1 MIVLFGLSALI
12 ITASFPDSTHAL
24 AGAVF
29 NTLSQFGASV
39 GLASVSLIS
48 STVAKRSHTP
58 SDLLQGYRACFW
70 TLLGAAIFTC
80 LAGGF
85 GLKRMSEKGMKKE

>member
-1 MIVLFGLSALI
+1 MVVLFVVSALI
-12 ITASFPDSTHAL
+12 ITASFPDGTHAL

-39 GLASVSLIS
+39 GLACVSLIS
-48 STVAKRSHTP
+48 STVAKQSHAP
-58 SDLLQGYRACFW
+58 KDLLQGYRACLW
-70 TLLGAAIFTC
+70 TLLGAAIATC

-85 GLKRMSEKGMKKE
+85 GLRRMSEKGMKQE

>member
-1 MIVLFGLSALI
+1 MIVLFVVSALI
-12 ITASFPDSTHAL
+12 ITASFPDGTHAL

-48 STVAKRSHTP
+48 STVAKKSHAP
-58 SDLLQGYRACFW
+58 EDLLQGYRACFW
-70 TLLGAAIFTC
+70 TLLGAALLTC

-85 GLKRMSEKGMKKE
+85 GLKRMSDKGMKKE